1 MWSFLSDYIVRSTG
15 FPQHLMDTLLFSETI
30 NQIQHTTQLREKLEK
45 EREWF
50 LTTFDK
56 WVIAAQHIYPQGDPV
71 FKTLYNVKKRITKY
85 APLLTYDWPHN
96 LPPGEAWLRE
106 YEKQRATLVKEEEKT
121 LHVLHEEKN
130 RKTIQLRFLLNLPDI
145 QEAIAHSNPEVWNS
159 LNSYLQKETS
169 SMKPSR
175 RRYEERTYISY
186 LQRFLFKNDTTSFFG
201 PLNYGSFK
209 EQNQNIGLTRTGHIP
224 SQRRTFLAYWAV
236 ESLAHQINRE
246 ETWSRFF
253 PLSLHDSFYLDETGI
268 VHAQSGKKI
277 GTRTEIIK
285 ILQQCDG
292 LKSANDLLGNH
303 SAAVLKQMELLIK
316 KGIVIRGFRL
326 TPSTHHLL
334 EDLIEFVEK
343 LPESSRKESWLLHL
357 SQFKKW
363 QWEYSNGNAE
373 SKVKIIQQAGELFK
387 NLTGMEPYQSSGKN
401 YADRSL
407 YCEEC
412 AGDVTQFILSEKIK
426 EDLEQRISP
435 LLDWGWTL
443 ANQKKKLAQ
452 SQARQLFKQL
462 SNDSGSQQVP
472 FLVFLLALQQQRFQL
487 EVEGASPSELLKKW
501 VDEEE
506 LQHSRV
512 VELKEEWV
520 ENVIDLPEAEQ
531 YLCVTSPDVMIQAKS
546 IDEINKGNF
555 QWIIGEVHWGTQ
567 GMSNLLYYHPNRDPW
582 IKEVKQAIE
591 SLPNGKHI
599 VNVVLKQR
607 AGKNFFLE
615 IFNRSIT
622 LMGYSAKNKDD
633 VLSFSQLYVVE
644 ENGELLIRGI
654 HHERIIPHMGE
665 PDDLVSLV
673 FSEPNVVVPKF
684 KLPGHTPRILF
695 RDIVLQRETW
705 TMSTEE
711 WHSILTADENK
722 RFIEAWLLKEKYQ
735 LPDEVFVRLESEL
748 KPFYIHF
755 KNYYLVDLL
764 LKHLVPEQNVTFS
777 ELLPNRDSTWFENEK
792 GSYCCELRGIM
803 IRPPIKQNSLKEELQ
818 HAVIQS

>member
-30 NQIQHTTQLREKLEK
+30 NRIHHTTQLREKLEK

-50 LTTFDK
+50 LSTFDE
-56 WVIAAQHIYPQGDPV
+56 WVLAAQHIYPQGDPV

-85 APLLTYDWPHN
+85 APLLTYDWPHD
-96 LPPGEAWLRE
+96 LPPGEAWLKE
-106 YEKQRATLVKEEEKT
+106 YEKQREALVKEEENT
-121 LHVLHEEKN
+121 LHVLQEEKN
-130 RKTIQLRFLLNLPDI
+130 RKTIQLRSLLSLPDI
-145 QEAIAHSNPEVWNS
+145 QEAIAHSNPEVWKS
-159 LNSYLQKETS
+159 LNSYLQKETMA
-169 SMKPSR
+169 MKPSR
-175 RRYEERTYISY
+175 KRYDERTYISY

-201 PLNYGSFK
+201 PLNYGLFK
-209 EQNQNIGLTRTGHIP
+209 EHNQNVGLTRTGHIP
-224 SQRRTFLAYWAV
+224 TQRRTFLAYWAV
-236 ESLAHQINRE
+236 ESLANQINRE
-246 ETWSRFF
+246 ETWSGYL
-253 PLSLHDSFYLDETGI
+253 PMSLHDSFYLDETSI
-268 VHAQSGKKI
+268 IHAQSGKKI
-277 GTRTEIIK
+277 ATRPEMIK

-303 SAAVLKQMELLIK
+303 SAGTLKQMEILVN

-334 EDLIEFVEK
+334 EDLIKFVEE
-343 LPESSRKESWLLHL
+343 LPDTPRKDSWLLHL
-357 SQFKKW
+357 SQFQKW

-412 AGDVTQFILSEKIK
+412 AGDVTQFILSEKTK
-426 EDLEQRISP
+426 EDLEHRISP

-443 ANQKKKLAQ
+443 ANQKKNLAQ

-462 SNDSGSQQVP
+462 NNDSGSQQVP

-487 EVEGASPSELLKKW
+487 EVEGASPSELLQKW

-506 LQHSRV
+506 LQQSRV
-512 VELKEEWV
+512 IELKEEWV
-520 ENVIDLPEAEQ
+520 ENVIDLPEAEK
-531 YLCVTSPDVMIQAKS
+531 YLCVTSPDVMIQAKN

-567 GMSNLLYYHPNRDPW
+567 GMSNLLYYHPNRDQW
-582 IKEVKQAIE
+582 IREVKQAIE

-599 VNVVLKQR
+599 LNVVLKQR

-622 LMGYSAKNKDD
+622 LMGYSSKSKDD

-644 ENGELLIRGI
+644 ENGELLIRDI

-695 RDIVLQRETW
+695 RDVVLQRETW